1 METNVNEPFHSRGE
15 VYKHTR
21 IFVKSIENIVA
32 FMQIDTFANNQY
44 QSNRMNAFVMLIVKC
59 NNNL

>member
-1 METNVNEPFHSRGE
+1 MWTRLSIPAAKFTNVP
-15 VYKHTR
+15 TR

-32 FMQIDTFANNQY
+32 FMQIDSFANNQY
-44 QSNRMNAFVMLIVKC
+44 QSNRMNAFVMLILKC